1 MPRLKNVTINSISL
15 QMFSIPTPTVGGLDQ
30 ESMLFLKPG
39 EDVNE
44 ALWLVEDNT
53 STSYNANIIDNY
65 IKKNILTRIP

>member
-15 QMFSIPTPTVGGLDQ
+15 QMFNIATPTVLGIDQ

-39 EDVNE
+39 EDVDE
-44 ALWLVEDNT
+44 TKWLVEDNT
-53 STSYNANIIDNY
+53 STSYNANLIDYY